1 MMGHAVAFY
10 VFGILAV
17 VLALATILHKNIFKS
32 ATFLAGMLFC
42 LAALFVTLDA
52 EFLAVVQVLVYIG
65 AITMLIVFA
74 IMLTTRI
81 NDETKQRFNSQRWIS
96 SLAALGFLGLIISVV
111 LKGGWGNVVTES
123 GALPADML
131 GAIGKALLS
140 DFILPFDIVSVLL
153 LVALIGA
160 LHIAKQDDRKPYVQ
174 ESFVDAKQDPVEHPI
189 KETEE
194 LHV

>member
-1 MMGHAVAFY
+1 MGHAIAFY

-65 AITMLIVFA
+65 AITILIVFA

-81 NDETKQRFNSQRWIS
+81 NDQDRAKFNDQRWVAGI
-96 SLAALGFLGLIISVV
+96 ATLGLLGLIVSVV
-111 LKGGWGNVVTES
+111 LKGGWGSVVTDAA
-123 GALPADML
+123 ALPKDML
-131 GAIGKALLS
+131 GAIGSALLS
-140 DFILPFDIVSVLL
+140 DFILPFDIVSILL

-174 ESFVDAKQDPVEHPI
+174 ETFEDGGNHVDSRHV

-194 LHV
+194 MHV

>member
-1 MMGHAVAFY
+1 MGHAVAFY

-17 VLALATILHKNIFKS
+17 ALALATILHKNIFKS

-81 NDETKQRFNSQRWIS
+81 NDETRGKFNSQLWIS
-96 SLAALGFLGLIISVV
+96 SLTTLGFLGLIISVI
-111 LKGGWGNVVTES
+111 LKGGWNETTAMS
-123 GALPADML
+123 GALPPDML
-131 GAIGKALLS
+131 GAIGTALLS
-140 DFILPFDIVSVLL
+140 DFILAFDVVSILL

-174 ESFVDAKQDPVEHPI
+174 ESFVSEEDIAPKHHV
-189 KETEE
+189 KENEE
-194 LHV
+194 MHV

>member
-1 MMGHAVAFY
+1 MGHAVAFY

-65 AITMLIVFA
+65 AITILIVFA

-81 NDETKQRFNSQRWIS
+81 NDETKEKFNSQRWIS
-96 SLAALGFLGLIISVV
+96 SLATLGFLGLIISVV
-111 LKGGWGNVVTES
+111 LKGGWGGVVSEA
-123 GALPADML
+123 GELPPDTL
-131 GAIGKALLS
+131 GAIGTALLS
-140 DFILPFDIVSVLL
+140 NFVLPFDIVSVLL
-153 LVALIGA
+153 LVALVGA
-160 LHIAKQDDRKPYVQ
+160 LHIAKQDDRKPYVI
-174 ESFVDAKQDPVEHPI
+174 ESFVDDGNGAIKHHV

-194 LHV
+194 MHV

>member
-1 MMGHAVAFY
+1 MGHAIAFY
-10 VFGILAV
+10 LFGTLAV
-17 VLALATILHKNIFKS
+17 ALALAAVLHKNIFKS
-32 ATFLAGMLFC
+32 ATLLAGLLFC

-81 NDETKQRFNSQRWIS
+81 NDEAREKFNNQRWIA
-96 SLAALGFLGLIISVV
+96 SLATLGLLGLIVSIV
-111 LKGGWGNVVTES
+111 LKGGWGAIAENA
-123 GALPADML
+123 GGLPQDML
-131 GAIGKALLS
+131 AAIGHALLS
-140 DFILPFDIVSVLL
+140 DFILAFDVVSILL

-174 ESFVDAKQDPVEHPI
+174 EIFTDAGNGTEKNAVHE
-189 KETEE
+189 KEEM
-194 LHV
+194 HV

>member
-1 MMGHAVAFY
+1 MGHAIAFY
-10 VFGILAV
+10 VFGTLAV
-17 VLALATILHKNIFKS
+17 VAALVTILHKNIFKS

-81 NDETKQRFNSQRWIS
+81 NDQDKARFNDQRWI
-96 SLAALGFLGLIISVV
+96 ATVATLGLLGLIVSVV
-111 LKGGWGNVVTES
+111 MKGGWSGVTADAA
-123 GALPADML
+123 ALPKDML
-131 GAIGKALLS
+131 GAIGTALIS
-140 DFILPFDIVSVLL
+140 DYILAFDVVSILL

-160 LHIAKQDDRKPYVQ
+160 LHIARQDERKVYVS
-174 ESFVDAKQDPVEHPI
+174 EKYEDGGNGTHHAPK
-189 KETEE
+189 TEE
-194 LHV
+194 MHV

>member
-1 MMGHAVAFY
+1 MGHAIAFY

-65 AITMLIVFA
+65 AITILIVFA

-81 NDETKQRFNSQRWIS
+81 NDQDKAKFNDQRWI
-96 SLAALGFLGLIISVV
+96 AGIATLGLLGLIVSVA
-111 LKGGWGNVVTES
+111 LKGGWGSVVTNASE
-123 GALPADML
+123 LPKDIL
-131 GAIGKALLS
+131 GAIGTALLS
-140 DFILPFDIVSVLL
+140 EFILPFDIVSILL

-174 ESFVDAKQDPVEHPI
+174 ETFEDGGNGVDIHHV

-194 LHV
+194 MHV

>member
-1 MMGHAVAFY
+1 MIGHAVAFY

-81 NDETKQRFNSQRWIS
+81 NDQNNARFNDQRWI
-96 SLAALGFLGLIISVV
+96 AAVATLGLLGLIISVV
-111 LKGGWGNVVTES
+111 LKGGWGGVTIET
-123 GALPADML
+123 GTLPKDML
-131 GAIGKALLS
+131 GSIGTALMS
-140 DFILPFDIVSVLL
+140 NYIFAFDVVSILL
-153 LVALIGA
+153 LMALIGA
-160 LHIAKQDDRKPYVQ
+160 LHIARQDDRKPYVQ
-174 ESFVDAKQDPVEHPI
+174 ESFVDRGNGADQHHVS
-189 KETEE
+189 ETEDM
-194 LHV
+194 HV